1 MSETSGE
8 KLQCGRSVT
17 YQTGNRPLQMP
28 LFAAAHTQS
37 PNKLTAEK
45 NEVTK
50 IDDRYL
56 TNSGIQKLN
65 FYLLTSSLACCV
77 SAKISSK
84 IIHIAKLPQN
94 TA

>member
-50 IDDRYL
+50 IDDRYKQIL
-56 TNSGIQKLN
+56 VFKN
-65 FYLLTSSLACCV
+65 LTSIYSQVLLYVASV
-77 SAKISSK
+77 LRFPAK
-84 IIHIAKLPQN
+84 
-94 TA
+94 

>member
-50 IDDRYL
+50 IDDRYKQIL
-56 TNSGIQKLN
+56 VFKN
-65 FYLLTSSLACCV
+65 LTSIYSQVLLHVASV
-77 SAKISSK
+77 LRFRAK
-84 IIHIAKLPQN
+84 
-94 TA
+94 